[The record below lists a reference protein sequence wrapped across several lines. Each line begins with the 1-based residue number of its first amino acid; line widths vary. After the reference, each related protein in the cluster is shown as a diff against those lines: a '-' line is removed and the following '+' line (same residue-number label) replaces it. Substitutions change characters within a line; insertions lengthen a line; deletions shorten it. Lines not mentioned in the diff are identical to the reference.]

1 MRSAEAAS
9 PLTPREREIAAL
21 AAAGATSKEIAAQL
35 FLSSRTVDNHL
46 QSVYTKLGVSG
57 RQELAG
63 R

>member
-1 MRSAEAAS
+1 VS

-46 QSVYTKLGVSG
+46 QSVYSKLGVTG